1 MMTAEEWHRAVDVK
15 VAGSNNL
22 WEVLTSNSTKTL
34 DFFVM
39 LSSLTGVTGNNGQ
52 ANYSAGNSYQ
62 SAMARHLSA
71 QGHNVVALNAPVMD
85 DAGMVADRPALRSYL
100 LSIGWAAMSSQ
111 ELINAMDFYCHPGTK
126 HQTADEAQLIPR
138 LWLPRYSADDGAEQ
152 PAWQHEP
159 MYNHLV
165 LRSGAGQGGD
175 GDLRGSKGPA
185 QRSTPDLIAAAKS
198 LDEAEQAVLK
208 ALLGQLARTLSYDMA
223 DLDPSRPMNVY
234 GVDSLAAV
242 EMRVWMT
249 KEIGADISVFELT
262 SGQCIGQIAAKAA
275 ATSRFLPGDLKKA

>member
-22 WEVLTSNSTKTL
+22 WETLTSNSSKTL

-39 LSSLTGVTGNNGQ
+39 LSSLTSVTGNNGQ
-52 ANYSAGNSYQ
+52 ANYSAGNAYQ

-71 QGHNVVALNAPVMD
+71 QGHNVVALNAPVME
-85 DAGMVADRPALRSYL
+85 DAGMVAVRPALRTYL
-100 LSIGWAAMSSQ
+100 LSIGWAAMSSR

-126 HQTADEAQLIPR
+126 QTPEEAQLVPR
-138 LWLPRYSADDGAEQ
+138 LWLPKYSADEGAEQ
-152 PAWQHEP
+152 PTWQHEP

-175 GDLRGSKGPA
+175 GLLRGSKGSA
-185 QRSTPDLIAAAKS
+185 GRSTPDLIAAAKS
-198 LDEAEQAVLK
+198 LEEAEQTVEK
-208 ALLGQLARTLSYDMA
+208 ALLEQLARTLSYDMA
-223 DLDPSRPMNVY
+223 DLEATRPMNAY

-242 EMRVWMT
+242 ELRVWMT

-262 SGQCIGQIAAKAA
+262 SGQRIAQLAAKAA
-275 ATSRFLPGDLKKA
+275 ATSRFLPEDLKKA